1 MVNRSG
7 SVEGLEAHRQASQR
21 ATRLELELALA
32 RLQNGNPIR
41 VKRGTRLTPSSV
53 AAEADV
59 DRSTLYRYHE
69 PILTEIR
76 KLIDAVP
83 KALLIAKRAE
93 LVQAENK
100 ARSYRQMIAE
110 LQAEMTAWARQ
121 NYDLTH
127 RVQDLEVALQQRD
140 KHIAELRARLVEGGK
155 VITLRAS

>member
-1 MVNRSG
+1 MGNRSR
-7 SVEGLEAHRQASQR
+7 SIEGLEAHREASQR
-21 ATRLELELALA
+21 ATRQELELALA
-32 RLQNGNPIR
+32 RLHSGNPMR
-41 VKRGTRLTPSSV
+41 VRRGTRLTPASV
-53 AAEADV
+53 AAEANV

-69 PILTEIR
+69 PILAEIR

-83 KALLIAKRAE
+83 KAQLIAKRAE
-93 LVQAENK
+93 LVQAESK

-140 KHIAELRARLVEGGK
+140 QLIAELRAQRVEGHK
-155 VITLRAS
+155 VIALRAR